1 MENLKVI
8 DNEGNEVF
16 LKPIKVTSRYQ
27 VSKLNLNNTQAIDV
41 KKHARAIIAKKIAE
55 EMEKNLFFT
64 EIELPD
70 GSIIIEAR
78 TVFYGK

>member
-8 DNEGNEVF
+8 DNEGNVVF

-27 VSKLNLNNTQAIDV
+27 VSKLDLNSSSIDV
-41 KKHARAIIAKKIAE
+41 KDYARGLITHNLAKEIG
-55 EMEKNLFFT
+55 KNLFFT
-64 EIELPD
+64 ETELPD

-78 TVFYGK
+78 TVFYGI